1 MIKRVLIIGGY
12 GNFGSFITK
21 ALALDVDIQVIVAGR
36 SLEKAKQLISNIE
49 VKNKPEALMLDISLD
64 IASALNIVKPSIVI
78 HTSGPFQEQGYDV
91 AEACINN
98 NIHYI
103 DLADGRSFV
112 EGIVKLNDV
121 AKKNNVLAISGAS
134 SVPCLTSALVD
145 YYKVH
150 FKSIETLDY
159 GITTAQRTARGL
171 ATTAAIL
178 GYTGKAFKTLINGH
192 PTGIYGWQGLKARK
206 YSKVGWRLLG
216 NCDVP
221 DLALFPKLYPEL
233 KTVRFYAGLEVP
245 FIHVTLWG
253 LSWLVRIGLIKKL
266 DKFAPLLLRLS
277 FLFDCLGSSNSAFH
291 MLLSG
296 KDEIGN
302 DKSIKF
308 ELTARSGDGPFI
320 PCMPAILLT
329 KKLVHSEINK
339 VGAFPCVGFISRD
352 EYLNAL
358 SGLDISWEESS

>member
-21 ALALDVDIQVIVAGR
+21 ALALEVDIQVIVAGR
-36 SLEKAKQLISNIE
+36 SLEKAKQLISNLE
-49 VKNKPEALMLDISLD
+49 AKNKPEVLKLDINLD
-64 IASALNIVKPSIVI
+64 ITSAFNFVNPHIVI

-91 AEACINN
+91 AKACIKN

-112 EGIVKLNDV
+112 EGIVSLDES
-121 AKKNNVLAISGAS
+121 AKIHNILAISGAS

-145 YYKVH
+145 YYKSQ
-150 FKSIETLDY
+150 FNSIETIDY

-178 GYTGKAFKTLINGH
+178 GYTGKAFKTLIKGH
-192 PTGIYGWQGLKARK
+192 PTDIYGWQGLRARK

-233 KTVRFYAGLEVP
+233 KTVRFYAGLEIP

-253 LSWLVRIGLIKKL
+253 LSWLVRIGLIRKL

-277 FLFDCLGSSNSAFH
+277 FLFDWLGSSNSAFH
-291 MLLSG
+291 MVLSG
-296 KDEIGN
+296 KDETGN
-302 DKSIKF
+302 DKSITF

-329 KKLVHSEINK
+329 KKLVRSEINK

-352 EYLNAL
+352 EYLDAL
-358 SGLDISWEESS
+358 SGLDISWEDF